1 MCPRHWNIR
10 KSPHAHSQCDMY
22 WISPANQEAHFELQS
37 ILGSGGFDVVLKEIA
52 SVLHSH
58 VKRMTI

>member
-1 MCPRHWNIR
+1 
-10 KSPHAHSQCDMY
+10 MY

-58 VKRMTI
+58 VKRMTV